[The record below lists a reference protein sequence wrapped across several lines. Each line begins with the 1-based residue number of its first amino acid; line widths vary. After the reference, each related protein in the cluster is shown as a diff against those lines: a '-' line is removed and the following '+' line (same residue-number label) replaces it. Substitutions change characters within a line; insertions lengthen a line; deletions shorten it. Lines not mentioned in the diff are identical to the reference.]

1 MAKGKPVR
9 KNAFA
14 AVIGEGL
21 AAWLASGIS
30 PVLATQPMG
39 CLIEPQQV
47 AEVGSPIIG
56 IVEAVMVDRGDPV
69 VKGQVLAR
77 LRSDVERAAVAVADS
92 RTQAEADEQAAR
104 ASLDFARQKLERAQD
119 LLTKKFISPQAVDQT
134 RNEYALAKQKSVQAA
149 EQKRITLR
157 ELRLAQVQLAQRVI
171 RSPFDGIVAERYL
184 AVGERVEEKPLF
196 RVAKIN
202 PLKVQVVA
210 PVAFYGKILP
220 GARASIQPQLPDAM
234 AAIARVTLVDKLI
247 DGPSNTFRVQL
258 EMPNPDFSLPAG
270 LRCKADFGPAL
281 SPGMSKQ
288 AASTPTTLSMPIQ
301 PAVLRLDSN
310 LSAKQRDA
318 AAALQ
323 RSQ

>member
-1 MAKGKPVR
+1 MR

-14 AVIGEGL
+14 AAVGEGL

-56 IVEAVMVDRGDPV
+56 IIEAVMVDRGDPV

-119 LLTKKFISPQAVDQT
+119 LLSRKFISPQAVDQA

-184 AVGERVEEKPLF
+184 TVGERVEEKPLF

-202 PLKVQVVA
+202 PLKVQVVV
-210 PVAFYGKILP
+210 PVAFYGKIQP
-220 GARASIQPQLPDAM
+220 GASASVQPQLPDAV
-234 AAIARVTLVDKLI
+234 AASARVTLVDKLI

-258 EMPNPDFSLPAG
+258 EMPNPDLSLPAG
-270 LRCKADFGPAL
+270 LRCKADFGPPLPAAA
-281 SPGMSKQ
+281 SKQ
-288 AASTPTTLSMPIQ
+288 AASTTSTPSIPIQ
-301 PAVLRLDSN
+301 PVMRRDSN
-310 LSAKQRDA
+310 LSASQQEA
-318 AAALQ
+318 SVALKRNQ
-323 RSQ
+323 